1 MTNSL
6 KFEALMRAET
16 EMQECVVLTTSPNP
30 DVARVL
36 ARRLVESELAACVN
50 VISGMES
57 HYRWK
62 GALECQSEHLLLI
75 KTHEARLNALEHMIR
90 EIVPY
95 ETPEFLVVPVKDGSK
110 DYLSWMRKGLGMEAA
125 E

>member
-1 MTNSL
+1 
-6 KFEALMRAET
+6 
-16 EMQECVVLTTSPNP
+16 MQECVVLTTSPNP

-36 ARRLVESELAACVN
+36 ARRRGESELAACVN

>member
-1 MTNSL
+1 MQ
-6 KFEALMRAET
+6 ADM

-30 DVARVL
+30 DIARAL

-50 VISGMES
+50 IIPGMES

-62 GALECQSEHLLLI
+62 GTLECESEYLLLI
-75 KTHEARLNALEHMIR
+75 KTHEARLTALEHMIR

-95 ETPEFLVVPVKDGSK
+95 ETPEFLVLPVKESSR
-110 DYLSWMRKGLGMEAA
+110 DYLAWMRKGLGLEVA